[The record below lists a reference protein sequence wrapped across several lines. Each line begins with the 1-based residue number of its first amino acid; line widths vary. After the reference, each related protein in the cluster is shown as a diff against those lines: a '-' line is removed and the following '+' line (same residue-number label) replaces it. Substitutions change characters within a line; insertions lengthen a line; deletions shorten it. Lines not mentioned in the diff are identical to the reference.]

1 VWVPIASIEL
11 LVCRDC
17 DAVHRQVSLRKQ
29 EIACCTACGALLARH
44 SRLAVEQ
51 LLALTLTAAILFL
64 IANANPVLAIEVGG
78 MRTEANGWT
87 AAFSMAHGWMG
98 WAAAVLAVTV
108 FVVPML
114 QIAITLWV
122 LSFAWLARRA
132 PGLRLLLVALHRL
145 RPWSMTEVLLLGV
158 LVAIVKLSGWVH
170 VVPGAGIW
178 ALAGLTFLLTILTM
192 VDARF
197 WWTLAE
203 RRE

>member
-11 LVCRDC
+11 LVCWDC
-17 DAVHRQVSLRKQ
+17 DAVHRQVSLRKR

-87 AAFSMAHGWMG
+87 AALSMAHGWMG

-114 QIAITLWV
+114 QIAMTLWV

-132 PGLRLLLVALHRL
+132 PGLRHWSGLGIRTLNAGVRCIHRCGQRRFQNASQIL
-145 RPWSMTEVLLLGV
+145 YRARESATADAWS
-158 LVAIVKLSGWVH
+158 
-170 VVPGAGIW
+170 
-178 ALAGLTFLLTILTM
+178 
-192 VDARF
+192 
-197 WWTLAE
+197 E
-203 RRE
+203 RQERDSAHR